1 MEGAY
6 EGTGPG
12 KTGPRLLEDLLD
24 YDCSLPRTNGSNVL
38 IDPAPIYKQNK
49 SYPPRTYPND
59 CHHFLYRK
67 DWQTSIPPFDKKPT
81 TQTQCISAS
90 YCSFCLHHFDVVVD
104 YTRQP
109 GKNIPCRA
117 GTSHPLHH
125 FQYVG
130 SEFQTQE
137 ELKSPENK
145 YDNHKE
151 QHAFKCSA
159 FSCPATVT
167 IRISP
172 PRLSR
177 SQSALLLDPRKVYAR
192 GAKVIEED
200 PDRYGESRPSLPCE
214 VLAVIRTYLTH
225 ALTNAPGESKRIAA
239 RNKRFLLAF
248 GYECKELLEY
258 LGFTYEQERVMNGD
272 VEEEEGFW
280 SLPAVSP
287 STEPTGAV
295 VPKTNRN
302 FVEDVLCEVSQRLAD
317 RPPEELKQGNS
328 QILYNPLPALKD
340 LRIALGFLGF
350 PTDNRV
356 VNLEANEHPHYASLG
371 AISSFSDELIFFAYS
386 RQRDCDPSNK
396 PYYLECLQGIGKGRG
411 SPFLEEEFVKIVSLG
426 ENTLTEIEEAYRFF
440 ALNPAIDHG
449 DDHIIGVYKSR
460 IENAPLQKD
469 QAKRALL
476 LIGKARNSAKIQE
489 VANNRAVTYE
499 EALEYLSVTA
509 DTPSDFI
516 EAQAIAMATDVDKSI
531 VAPMLSVI
539 GNTRRDLSL
548 QIAAASMEAGN
559 VTSNLSLK
567 EAYKRLQIQDENT
580 SEESVFAYYQ
590 TLIDGAPLGSKES
603 FLEAIRVIAKSRN
616 SNFLFAKINDPNA
629 IVAPQR
635 STADQPVGLDN
646 IGNTCYLNSL
656 LQYYYTVRPVRDV
669 VMNFE
674 DFRMPLTAES
684 ILKKRVGGRAV
695 GKGEIV
701 KAQNFAVELQTLYKS
716 LKSASTQSVK
726 PTQDLAELTL
736 FSTATE
742 ANFRRASISSPSAV
756 PNMNDNDERPIFG
769 PHLPPPPPPPKDNPP
784 SSPAPPATA
793 SAQLEPDV
801 EMTDE
806 PTQETLDNDDSSSQI
821 TLVNPESKKN
831 SATPSVDM
839 SNATDLQQDLPH
851 GLPSAEPPGMAHAPI
866 EAPSLTVSA
875 GEQVRNGNDE
885 VMANAVSLTP
895 PPESMEMVEQRPPV
909 PPRNKPAPIK
919 TGESEED
926 LRAQKLNFGAQQDV
940 TEVIGNVIFRLQC
953 AIKPTRIDPKFGE
966 QIDVV
971 RETFFGSNAVHLK
984 KADSYD
990 VKIEDWGNIIV
1001 FPGSDGERD
1010 IYEALDVVFDE
1021 QVVEIDNSSATQF
1034 ASINSLPPIVQIQIQ
1049 RTAFD
1054 PATQQASKNQNR
1066 IVFDE
1071 TIYLDRYMEDEK
1083 ILQRRRDAWVWKNR
1097 IRLLEARQK
1106 ALQVTDVD
1114 VPVEGTLHATK
1125 DFLQSLGDEQVGDIA
1140 INPDLASTLEERANE
1155 ISNEMAAISKEIS
1168 SLKLKLQEQ
1177 FTDLRQH
1184 RYRLQA
1190 VFIHRGTNAYGH
1202 YWIYIYDFAQDIWRE
1217 YNDERV
1223 SIVEDRTRVFGQPG
1237 TGGAT
1242 PYYLVYVRDEDK
1254 DDIVD
1259 AVCRELHEEAPT
1271 ETNEMVQIW
1280 NNGQVDHDEAID
1292 MGNGA
1297 QHVEDYEHFETKNSS
1312 SSMDLSG
1319 MGAWDGMQAGFNGK
1333 K

>member
-24 YDCSLPRTNGSNVL
+24 YDSSRPRANGGNLL
-38 IDPAPIYKQNK
+38 IDPAPIYKPNK
-49 SYPPRTYPND
+49 KFPLRTNPND
-59 CHHFLYRK
+59 CHHVLCKK
-67 DWQTSIPPFDKKPT
+67 DWQTSVPPFDKNPT
-81 TQTQCISAS
+81 TQTQCLSAS
-90 YCSFCLHHFDVVVD
+90 YCSRCLHHFDVVVD
-104 YTRQP
+104 YSRQP
-109 GKNIPCRA
+109 GKNIPCQA
-117 GTSHPLHH
+117 GTPSPLHH
-125 FQYVG
+125 FQYAG
-130 SEFQTQE
+130 SEFRTLE
-137 ELKSPENK
+137 ELGLPQNK
-145 YDNHKE
+145 YDNYKE
-151 QHAFKCSA
+151 QHAFTCSA
-159 FSCPATVT
+159 FSCPATVI

-172 PRLSR
+172 PRLNR
-177 SQSALLLDPRKVYAR
+177 SQSALLLDPRKVYMR

-225 ALTNAPGESKRIAA
+225 ALTNGPGESKRIAA

-258 LGFTYEQERVMNGD
+258 LGFTYEQERVVNGD

-287 STEPTGAV
+287 STEQTGTV

-328 QILYNPLPALKD
+328 QILYNPLSALKD
-340 LRIALGFLGF
+340 LHIALGFLNF
-350 PTDNRV
+350 ATDSRV
-356 VNLEANEHPHYASLG
+356 VNLEAIEHPHYASLG
-371 AISSFSDELIFFAYS
+371 AVSSFSDELIFFAYS

-426 ENTLTEIEEAYRFF
+426 ENTLSEIDEAYRFF
-440 ALNPAIDHG
+440 ALNPAVDHG

-460 IENAPLQKD
+460 IENAPVQKD
-469 QAKRALL
+469 AAKQSLL

-489 VANNRAVTYE
+489 IANNRAVTYE
-499 EALEYLSVTA
+499 EALEYLNVTA

-559 VTSNLSLK
+559 VTSNLTVK
-567 EAYKRLQIQDENT
+567 EAYKRLQIHDENA

-590 TLIDGAPLGSKES
+590 TLIEDAPLGSKES

-629 IVAPQR
+629 VVAPQR

-674 DFRMPLTAES
+674 DFRMPLTAEN
-684 ILKKRVGGRAV
+684 IVKKRVGGRAV

-701 KAQNFAVELQTLYKS
+701 KAQNFAVELQSLYQS

-742 ANFRRASISSPSAV
+742 ANFRRASISSPSGV
-756 PNMNDNDERPIFG
+756 PPNLIDNGERPIFG
-769 PHLPPPPPPPKDNPP
+769 PDLPPPPPPPKDDPP
-784 SSPAPPATA
+784 SVPNQPTMVPAQP
-793 SAQLEPDV
+793 EPDV
-801 EMTDE
+801 EMTDRPPRE
-806 PTQETLDNDDSSSQI
+806 SLENDDSSSEA

-831 SATPSVDM
+831 EATSGDV
-839 SNATDLQQDLPH
+839 SNTAELEQDLPD
-851 GLPSAEPPGMAHAPI
+851 GLPSVGPPAMGHVSVEAPPATVSVGENGRTGDNQGMA
-866 EAPSLTVSA
+866 S
-875 GEQVRNGNDE
+875 RW
-885 VMANAVSLTP
+885 SLTP
-895 PPESMEMVEQRPPV
+895 PPEMEMVEQRPPV

-926 LRAQKLNFGAQQDV
+926 LRAQKLYFGAQQDV

-971 RETFFGSNAVHLK
+971 RETFFGANAVHLK
-984 KADSYD
+984 KADSDD
-990 VKIEDWGNIIV
+990 VKVEDWANIIV
-1001 FPGSDGERD
+1001 FPATDGERD

-1021 QVVEIDNSSATQF
+1021 QIVEIDNANATQF
-1034 ASINSLPPIVQIQIQ
+1034 ASINNLPPIVQIQIQ

-1054 PATQQASKNQNR
+1054 PTTQQASKNQNR

-1071 TIYLDRYMEDEK
+1071 TIYLDRYMEDDK

-1114 VPVEGTLHATK
+1114 VPVEGALHATK
-1125 DFLQSLGDEQVGDIA
+1125 DFLQSLGDDEVNDIA

-1155 ISNEMAAISKEIS
+1155 ISNEMAKISKEIS

-1202 YWIYIYDFAQDIWRE
+1202 YWIYIYDFANDIWRE

-1223 SIVEDRTRVFGQPG
+1223 SIVEDRTRIFGQPG

-1254 DDIVD
+1254 NDIVD

-1271 ETNEMVQIW
+1271 GADEMVQVW
-1280 NNGQVDHDEAID
+1280 NNGQPDHDEAID

-1297 QHVEDYEHFETKNSS
+1297 QHIENYEHFETKNSS

-1319 MGAWDGMQAGFNGK
+1319 MGAWDSMQSGFNGK

>member
-1 MEGAY
+1 MEGSY

-24 YDCSLPRTNGSNVL
+24 YDSSRPQTNGGNLL
-38 IDPAPIYKQNK
+38 IDPAPIYKPNK
-49 SYPPRTYPND
+49 SYPPRTHPKD
-59 CHHFLYRK
+59 CHHFLCRK

-81 TQTQCISAS
+81 TQTQCFSAS

-109 GKNIPCRA
+109 GKNIPCQL
-117 GTSHPLHH
+117 GTPHPLHH

-130 SEFQTQE
+130 SEFRTQE
-137 ELKSPENK
+137 ELGRPENK
-145 YDNHKE
+145 YDNYKE
-151 QHAFKCSA
+151 QHAFTCSA

-177 SQSALLLDPRKVYAR
+177 AQSALLLDPRKVYAR
-192 GAKVIEED
+192 GAKVIEDD

-248 GYECKELLEY
+248 GYECKDLLEY

-287 STEPTGAV
+287 ATEATGAV
-295 VPKTNRN
+295 LPKTNRN

-328 QILYNPLPALKD
+328 QILYNPIPALKD

-350 PTDNRV
+350 PTDSRV
-356 VNLEANEHPHYASLG
+356 VNLEAIEHPHYASLG
-371 AISSFSDELIFFAYS
+371 AVSSFSDELIFFAYS

-426 ENTLTEIEEAYRFF
+426 ESTLTEIDEAYGFF
-440 ALNPAIDHG
+440 ALNPAVDHG
-449 DDHIIGVYKSR
+449 DDHIIGVFKSR
-460 IENAPLQKD
+460 IENAPVQKE
-469 QAKRALL
+469 QAKEALL

-489 VANNRAVTYE
+489 VATNRAVTYE
-499 EALEYLSVTA
+499 EALEYLAVTA

-516 EAQAIAMATDVDKSI
+516 EAQAIAMATEVDKSI

-539 GNTRRDLSL
+539 GNTRGDLSL

-590 TLIDGAPLGSKES
+590 TLIEDAPLGSKES
-603 FLEAIRVIAKSRN
+603 YLEAIRVIAKSRN

-629 IVAPQR
+629 VVAPQR

-656 LQYYYTVRPVRDV
+656 LQYYYTVRPVRNV

-674 DFRMPLTAES
+674 DFRMPLTAEN
-684 ILKKRVGGRAV
+684 IVKKRVGGRAV

-701 KAQNFAVELQTLYKS
+701 KAQNFAVELQALYKS
-716 LKSASTQSVK
+716 LRSASTQSVK

-756 PNMNDNDERPIFG
+756 PRLNDIEDRPIFG
-769 PHLPPPPPPPKDNPP
+769 PDLPPPPPPPKDNPP
-784 SSPAPPATA
+784 SVPTYPTTVPT
-793 SAQLEPDV
+793 QLEPDV
-801 EMTDE
+801 EMTDG
-806 PTQETLDNDDSSSQI
+806 PSQETLDNDDASSQR
-821 TLVNPESKKN
+821 TLVNPESKN
-831 SATPSVDM
+831 NEAPSADIAD
-839 SNATDLQQDLPH
+839 ATDLQQDFP
-851 GLPSAEPPGMAHAPI
+851 GRLPSAEPPAMGGVSI
-866 EAPSLTVSA
+866 EAPTTAVPA
-875 GEQVRNGNDE
+875 VEQIRARNDE
-885 VMANAVSLTP
+885 VMANSGSLTP

-919 TGESEED
+919 TGESEQD
-926 LRAQKLNFGAQQDV
+926 LRAQKLYFGAQQDV

-971 RETFFGSNAVHLK
+971 RETFFGANAVHLK

-990 VKIEDWGNIIV
+990 VKIEDWANIIV
-1001 FPGSDGERD
+1001 FPGLDGERD

-1021 QVVEIDNSSATQF
+1021 QIVEIDNATATQF

-1083 ILQRRRDAWVWKNR
+1083 VLQRRRDAWVWKNR

-1106 ALQVTDVD
+1106 ALQVTELG
-1114 VPVEGTLHATK
+1114 VPVEGALHATK
-1125 DFLQSLGDEQVGDIA
+1125 EFLQSLEEEEASDIVV
-1140 INPDLASTLEERANE
+1140 NPDLASTLEERANE
-1155 ISNEMAAISKEIS
+1155 VSNELEAISKEMS

-1223 SIVEDRTRVFGQPG
+1223 SIVEDRTRIFGQPG

-1254 DDIVD
+1254 NDIVD
-1259 AVCRELHEEAPT
+1259 AVCRELHEEPPT
-1271 ETNEMVQIW
+1271 GTDEMVQLW
-1280 NNGQVDHDEAID
+1280 NNGQIDHDEAID
-1292 MGNGA
+1292 MTNGA
-1297 QHVEDYEHFETKNSS
+1297 QHVENYEHFESKNSS

-1319 MGAWDGMQAGFNGK
+1319 MGAWDGMQSGFNGK